1 MNKPSDHQRSITA
14 ASQIDALIDELE
26 TDRVR
31 LKAAVD
37 RVPPAVRGIR
47 PAPDRWSVAEILEH
61 LAIVEQRAT
70 AIVRELAVSAP
81 PRESG
86 STAADAPP
94 RFDRTVLRDRTQRV
108 TAPVAIQPKGQWDA
122 GQALAE
128 LEKSRAGLLAAI
140 RAAEGRDLTAVTRSH
155 PRLGPLTGYEWI
167 AALGAHEERHAFQ
180 IGEIADHST

>member
-1 MNKPSDHQRSITA
+1 MSTSPDRERSMTV
-14 ASQIDALIDELE
+14 ASQVDALIGELE
-26 TDRVR
+26 TDRAR

-37 RVPPAVRGIR
+37 RVPPGLRGER

-70 AIVRELAVSAP
+70 RIVREFAVSAP

-86 STAADAPP
+86 LPAPP
-94 RFDRTVLRDRTQRV
+94 SALDRTVLRDRTQRV
-108 TAPVAIQPKGQWDA
+108 TAPVPIQPKGEWDA
-122 GQALAE
+122 AQAWTE
-128 LEKSRAGLLAAI
+128 LEKSRIALLAAI

-180 IGEIADHST
+180 IGEIADRST